1 MDSFRSDASMGHEE
15 TKDEVG
21 PLPNNARPLS
31 TIGEDPE
38 EESRKTEIASQ

>member
-1 MDSFRSDASMGHEE
+1 MDSFRSDASFIEEE

-21 PLPNNARPLS
+21 PLPNNARGLS

-38 EESRKTEIASQ
+38 GESRKTEIASQ

>member
-1 MDSFRSDASMGHEE
+1 MDSFRSDASLGQEE
-15 TKDEVG
+15 AKDEVG
-21 PLPNNARPLS
+21 ALPNNARGLS